1 MKKSYEIDMCSGPL
15 WGKLLLFSVPLI
27 LSGILQLL
35 FNAADIVV
43 VGRFSG
49 NHALAAVGST
59 SSLIQLFVNVFIGC
73 SIGTN
78 VLVGRFYGAKDAK
91 NVSETVHTSILF
103 SIVCGCIL
111 IFLGVAFA
119 RPMLEWMATPPEV
132 LGQAVLYM
140 RIFFV
145 GMPAMMLYNF
155 GAAVLRA
162 TGDTQRPLYYLLL
175 AGVINV
181 VLNLFFVIVCGL
193 GVAGVALATI
203 ISQAVSALL
212 VLRCLM
218 HTEGMCRLELK
229 KLKLHRDKLKHI
241 VRIGFPAGM
250 QSAIFSIS
258 NVLIQSSVNSF
269 GAIAMAGNT
278 AASNLEGFVYTS
290 MNAIYQATLSFTSQN
305 MGAGNQ
311 KRIDQILWRCLVLVT
326 VIGGIFGCLMVL
338 FSPHLLGIYSSDA
351 EVIAYGIQRLKII
364 CLPYFLCGIMEVL
377 VGSLRG
383 MGYSVMPMLV
393 SLTGACGLRIVW
405 IFTVF
410 AWQHSLFVLYLSY
423 PITWVITAAAHLV
436 CWCKLRQI
444 MKKRKYSVP

>member
-1 MKKSYEIDMCSGPL
+1 MKKSYEIDMCNGPL

-78 VLVGRFYGAKDAK
+78 VLVGRFCGAKDAK

-119 RPMLEWMATPPEV
+119 KPMLEWMATPPEV

-175 AGVINV
+175 AGIINV

-203 ISQAVSALL
+203 ISQAVSDAYRRNVQTGAEKAENSQRQAEAHCAYRSSGGDAERHIFHIKCADPVIGKFFWSHCNGWKYGGIQSGGVCIYIYECCLSGDIKFYQSKCGCRESEADQPDPMEMFSTGDSDRRDFRMSHGIL
-212 VLRCLM
+212 FAASSGYLFLRCRGDRLRN
-218 HTEGMCRLELK
+218 TE
-229 KLKLHRDKLKHI
+229 
-241 VRIGFPAGM
+241 A
-250 QSAIFSIS
+250 
-258 NVLIQSSVNSF
+258 
-269 GAIAMAGNT
+269 
-278 AASNLEGFVYTS
+278 
-290 MNAIYQATLSFTSQN
+290 
-305 MGAGNQ
+305 
-311 KRIDQILWRCLVLVT
+311 
-326 VIGGIFGCLMVL
+326 
-338 FSPHLLGIYSSDA
+338 
-351 EVIAYGIQRLKII
+351 
-364 CLPYFLCGIMEVL
+364 
-377 VGSLRG
+377 
-383 MGYSVMPMLV
+383 
-393 SLTGACGLRIVW
+393 
-405 IFTVF
+405 
-410 AWQHSLFVLYLSY
+410 
-423 PITWVITAAAHLV
+423 
-436 CWCKLRQI
+436 
-444 MKKRKYSVP
+444 

>member
-1 MKKSYEIDMCSGPL
+1 MKKSYEIDMCNGPL

-78 VLVGRFYGAKDAK
+78 VLVGRFCGAKDSK

-203 ISQAVSALL
+203 ISQAVSAFCAALCIQ
-212 VLRCLM
+212 REC
-218 HTEGMCRLELK
+218 
-229 KLKLHRDKLKHI
+229 
-241 VRIGFPAGM
+241 AGW
-250 QSAIFSIS
+250 
-258 NVLIQSSVNSF
+258 
-269 GAIAMAGNT
+269 
-278 AASNLEGFVYTS
+278 NLES
-290 MNAIYQATLSFTSQN
+290 
-305 MGAGNQ
+305 
-311 KRIDQILWRCLVLVT
+311 
-326 VIGGIFGCLMVL
+326 
-338 FSPHLLGIYSSDA
+338 
-351 EVIAYGIQRLKII
+351 
-364 CLPYFLCGIMEVL
+364 
-377 VGSLRG
+377 
-383 MGYSVMPMLV
+383 
-393 SLTGACGLRIVW
+393 
-405 IFTVF
+405 
-410 AWQHSLFVLYLSY
+410 
-423 PITWVITAAAHLV
+423 
-436 CWCKLRQI
+436 
-444 MKKRKYSVP
+444 